1 MIQWR
6 SMNISGIDSFAIFW
20 LESEAMLLWCCNVSN
35 HLIPGLLSGTHMKHQ
50 SKLNVILKIIIWTIR
65 FKMMP
70 KPTSYARKIGRKC
83 DLISRQISKI
93 FVQHFSFF
101 LIKFISSRGIQVKPV
116 CSDIYL
122 VYLYFH
128 EKRKWQQA
136 SDFFRNS
143 KEY

>member
-1 MIQWR
+1 
-6 SMNISGIDSFAIFW
+6 
-20 LESEAMLLWCCNVSN
+20 
-35 HLIPGLLSGTHMKHQ
+35 
-50 SKLNVILKIIIWTIR
+50 
-65 FKMMP
+65 MMP
-70 KPTSYARKIGRKC
+70 KPTPYARKIGRKC

-101 LIKFISSRGIQVKPV
+101 LIKFTSSRGIQVKPV

-128 EKRKWQQA
+128 EKRKGQQA
-136 SDFFRNS
+136 SDFSGNS